1 MKVDRR
7 IFVLLGLTF
16 SAIAC
21 SPPRRPVLYP
31 NDQFQ
36 RVGDAAAA
44 ADVEECMRLADDYTS
59 GRGGGSQVAK
69 EAAKDSAVGAATGAA
84 VGAAGGAIYGN
95 AGRGAAAGA
104 AGGATAGL
112 LNRLFRGG
120 SAQPDPLYANFVNRC
135 LQERGY
141 EPIGWK

>member
-1 MKVDRR
+1 MK
-7 IFVLLGLTF
+7 LGRSMLILF
-16 SAIAC
+16 ALSSAAAAC

-31 NDQFQ
+31 NAQVQ

-44 ADVEECMRLADDYTS
+44 RDVEECMRLAEDYTS

-69 EAAKDSAVGAATGAA
+69 DAAKDSAVGAATGAA

-112 LNRLFRGG
+112 LSRLFRGG
-120 SAQPDPLYANFVNRC
+120 SAQPDPVYANFVNRC

>member
-1 MKVDRR
+1 MPTKAS
-7 IFVLLGLTF
+7 IFLLVLSFAAL
-16 SAIAC
+16 AC

-31 NDQFQ
+31 NEQYR

-44 ADVEECMRLADDYTS
+44 RDVEDCMRLAEGYTS
-59 GRGGGSQVAK
+59 GSGGGSTVAK
-69 EAAKDSAVGAATGAA
+69 DAARDSAVGAATGAA

-112 LNRLFRGG
+112 LSRLFRGG
-120 SAQPDPLYANFVNRC
+120 SAQPDPIYANFVNRC